1 MGAASLASMI
11 PGVLGKYE
19 VLAFVGFVGWVA
31 GATIRLREGRLRLAG
46 GLQCRPPRQIIWTSM
61 AVYSTES
68 TACMQNFS

>member
-19 VLAFVGFVGWVA
+19 VLAFVGRVA

-61 AVYSTES
+61 AFYI
-68 TACMQNFS
+68 

>member
-46 GLQCRPPRQIIWTSM
+46 PARARRRSACSKAGKLSHRSQFASA
-61 AVYSTES
+61 AVT
-68 TACMQNFS
+68 T